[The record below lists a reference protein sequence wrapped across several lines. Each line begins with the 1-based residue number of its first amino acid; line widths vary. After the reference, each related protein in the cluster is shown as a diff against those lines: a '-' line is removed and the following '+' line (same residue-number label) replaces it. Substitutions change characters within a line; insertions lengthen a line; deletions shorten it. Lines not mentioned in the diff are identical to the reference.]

1 MRLPPLARLFL
12 RSLVLSATTVG
23 GGYVILSALR
33 RRYTVRE
40 KTIADEDM
48 TDIAAVSQT
57 APGAVAINASLLVG
71 YRLCGIPG
79 ALVSALGTLIPP
91 VAVMSALVLLHSAVD
106 GIPLLGGIMTGMRA
120 GAAAVIL
127 DTALDLTSSVLGD
140 KSALRTAAFA
150 VSLVLCLFTKA
161 GTPIVLL
168 ASALLG
174 CCGALAPLLAG
185 RIRGLRSG
193 AKNGLG
199 PKREAER
206 T

>member
-1 MRLPPLARLFL
+1 MRLPPLVRLFL

-71 YRLCGIPG
+71 YRLCGVPG

-127 DTALDLTSSVLGD
+127 DTALDMTSSVLGD

-168 ASALLG
+168 VSALLG
-174 CCGALAPLLAG
+174 CCGALAPHLAG
-185 RIRGLRSG
+185 RIRGMRSG
-193 AKNGLG
+193 AKRGLG